1 MEDTHICEAQ
11 ELKRAEMM
19 GKILRLTIL
28 TGLCVAGI
36 ANAASAV
43 ELRNS
48 QYLPSLKPSG
58 PLIIGGQAG
67 ANRTDP
73 SARNCYGSTLCRE
86 SGTYITE
93 HGVLNYKNGDALQYR
108 RTMQPPTAGA
118 SPSSNHIQ
126 WCSNR
131 YRSYRTSDNTYQ
143 PLAGPRTGCNSP
155 F

>member
-1 MEDTHICEAQ
+1 M
-11 ELKRAEMM
+11 KRAETMRN
-19 GKILRLTIL
+19 LLHLTIL
-28 TGLCVAGI
+28 TGLFVAGI
-36 ANAASAV
+36 ASAGSAV

-118 SPSSNHIQ
+118 RPSSNHIQ

-131 YRSYRTSDNTYQ
+131 YRSYRTTDNTYQ
-143 PLAGPRTGCNSP
+143 PIAGPRTGCNSP
-155 F
+155 FQ

>member
-1 MEDTHICEAQ
+1 
-11 ELKRAEMM
+11 M

-28 TGLCVAGI
+28 TGLFVAGI
-36 ANAASAV
+36 ASAGSAV

-73 SARNCYGSTLCRE
+73 SARNCYGSTLCGE

-93 HGVLNYKNGDALQYR
+93 HGVLNYKNGDPLQYR
-108 RTMQPPTAGA
+108 RTMQPPTPGA
-118 SPSSNHIQ
+118 QPSINHIQ

-143 PLAGPRTGCNSP
+143 PLTGPRTGCNSP
-155 F
+155 FQ

>member
-1 MEDTHICEAQ
+1 MR
-11 ELKRAEMM
+11 KM
-19 GKILRLTIL
+19 LRLTIL
-28 TGLCVAGI
+28 TGLFVAGI
-36 ANAASAV
+36 ASAGSAV

-108 RTMQPPTAGA
+108 RTMQPPTAGRNRA
-118 SPSSNHIQ
+118 ATISSGVQTAIAATGLLTTH
-126 WCSNR
+126 
-131 YRSYRTSDNTYQ
+131 TSH
-143 PLAGPRTGCNSP
+143 
-155 F
+155 